1 MREKVD
7 SRLSPIALL
16 LEVIVPPYTVHS
28 QSYQDKVCAVKGV
41 TLRCGMRDIS
51 KHAASFC
58 AVAPSGT
65 PVACFIWHQGDFY
78 KRKVVI

>member
-28 QSYQDKVCAVKGV
+28 QSYQHKVCAVKGV
-41 TLRCGMRDIS
+41 TLRCGS
-51 KHAASFC
+51 A
-58 AVAPSGT
+58 
-65 PVACFIWHQGDFY
+65 
-78 KRKVVI
+78 